1 MKNFIQITF
10 FGSSSKRKNM
20 FAVQKIANGAPL
32 ALNLY
37 KTQCRTS
44 FLGTPPRVRVSFTE
58 KMLHGVALYVG
69 LMAIP
74 LYIAC
79 NVKNYNAA
87 KG

>member
-1 MKNFIQITF
+1 
-10 FGSSSKRKNM
+10 M
-20 FAVQKIANGAPL
+20 FAVQKVANRAPL

-37 KTQCRTS
+37 KTQCRS
-44 FLGTPPRVRVSFTE
+44 LLGTPPRVRISFTE
-58 KMLHGVALYVG
+58 KMLHGAALYIG

-74 LYIAC
+74 IYIAC